1 MPIKVLRTPNKVL
14 DTQIKLSHQWIA
26 LGYKAQN
33 LQRHIK
39 LKFYD
44 KHLSENRVKS
54 TNCNF
59 ALKYASIAGFHKNV
73 SINKLQYKQNLTLT
87 AVFVIVNKFLWNC

>member
-1 MPIKVLRTPNKVL
+1 MNRVRIQGT
-14 DTQIKLSHQWIA
+14 KLTA
-26 LGYKAQN
+26 AQ
-33 LQRHIK
+33 K

-59 ALKYASIAGFHKNV
+59 VLKYASIADSHKNV
-73 SINKLQYKQNLTLT
+73 SISKLQHKQNLALT
-87 AVFVIVNKFLWNC
+87 DVFVIVNKFLRNC